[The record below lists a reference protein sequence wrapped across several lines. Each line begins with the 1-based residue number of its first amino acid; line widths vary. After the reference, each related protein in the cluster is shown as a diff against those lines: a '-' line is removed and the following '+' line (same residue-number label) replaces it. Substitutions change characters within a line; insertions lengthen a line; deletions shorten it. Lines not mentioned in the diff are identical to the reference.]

1 MTAGEDAATLLAPTG
16 PLRAAI
22 NLGNPILAR
31 RGADATPAGVS
42 VDLARAIAARLGRG
56 LVLLPVEAAPQ
67 SLAAVAEGRADIGFF
82 AIDPER
88 ARQIVWTPPI
98 VIIEGAYL
106 VRDASPLTRIDQVD
120 APGIRI
126 AAGRGSAY
134 ALHLARTLARAGLVE
149 APTSPEVVPV
159 FLRHGLEVAAGI
171 RQQMEAEARRRPG
184 LRVLPGAFMTI
195 RQAVALARSRGE
207 AAAVALSANVAD
219 LVAEGAVTEALSRHG
234 IDGARAAGPGD

>member
-1 MTAGEDAATLLAPTG
+1 MPDPADLLAPAG

-31 RGADATPAGVS
+31 LGADGAPEGVS
-42 VDLARAIAARLGRG
+42 VDLARAIAARLGREA
-56 LVLLPVEAAPQ
+56 VLLPVEAAPR
-67 SLAAVAEGRADIGFF
+67 SVAAVAGGRADIGFF

-88 ARQIVWTPPI
+88 GREIAWTSPI

-106 VRDASPLTRIDQVD
+106 VRAESPLRRIEDVD
-120 APGIRI
+120 APGVRI

-134 ALHLARTLARAGLVE
+134 ALHLARHLRQARLVE
-149 APTSPEVVPV
+149 APTSPEVVPQ
-159 FLRHGLEVAAGI
+159 FLAQHLEAAAGI
-171 RQQMEAEARRRPG
+171 RQQMEADAARHPG

-207 AAAVALSANVAD
+207 AAAGALTS
-219 LVAEGAVTEALSRHG
+219 LVAELVAGGAVADALTRHG
-234 IDGARAAGPGD
+234 IEGARAAGPGD